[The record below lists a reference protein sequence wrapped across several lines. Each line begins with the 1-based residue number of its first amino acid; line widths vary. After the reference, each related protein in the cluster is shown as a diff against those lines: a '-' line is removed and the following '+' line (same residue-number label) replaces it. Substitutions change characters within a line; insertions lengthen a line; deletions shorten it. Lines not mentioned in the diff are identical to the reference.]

1 MDLERNGGLCMEI
14 KLDDMVVTSI
24 IMTKI
29 EEQKLREQAAK
40 LGTCVSE
47 LIRMV
52 VLEWLEARADR
63 A

>member
-1 MDLERNGGLCMEI
+1 MEI

-24 IMTKI
+24 VMTKL
-29 EEQKLREQAAK
+29 EEQKLRGQAAK
-40 LGTCVSE
+40 LGTGVSE

-52 VLEWLEARADR
+52 VLEWLEAHADR

>member
-1 MDLERNGGLCMEI
+1 MEI
-14 KLDDMVVTSI
+14 KLDDMVVTYVVT
-24 IMTKI
+24 TKL
-29 EEQKLREQAAK
+29 EKQKLREQAAK
-40 LGTCVSE
+40 LGICVSE

>member
-1 MDLERNGGLCMEI
+1 MEI
-14 KLDDMVVTSI
+14 KMDDMVVTSI
-24 IMTKI
+24 IMTKL

-40 LGTCVSE
+40 LGTCVSD

-52 VLEWLEARADR
+52 VLEWLEAQADR

>member
-1 MDLERNGGLCMEI
+1 MEI

-24 IMTKI
+24 IMTKL
-29 EEQKLREQAAK
+29 EKQKLREQAAK
-40 LGTCVSE
+40 LGTGVSD
-47 LIRMV
+47 LIRRV

>member
-1 MDLERNGGLCMEI
+1 MEF

-40 LGTCVSE
+40 LGTGVSE

>member
-1 MDLERNGGLCMEI
+1 MEI

-24 IMTKI
+24 VMTKLKK
-29 EEQKLREQAAK
+29 QKLREQAAK
-40 LGTCVSE
+40 LGTGVSA